1 MKRKRFK
8 EGRFGYQVFTTTMET
23 CLMYVCD
30 IMIRDQTNIILVR
43 SDDMMQ
49 YILRCYTECKNDQ
62 QNAGKKTSYDL
73 IFVQITF
80 C

>member
-1 MKRKRFK
+1 MN
-8 EGRFGYQVFTTTMET
+8 
-23 CLMYVCD
+23 VCG
-30 IMIRDQTNIILVR
+30 IVIGDQTNIILVW

-49 YILRCYTECKNDQ
+49 YILRCYAEGENDQ
-62 QNAGKKTSYDL
+62 QNSGKKTSYDL

>member
-1 MKRKRFK
+1 
-8 EGRFGYQVFTTTMET
+8 
-23 CLMYVCD
+23 MYVCD
-30 IMIRDQTNIILVR
+30 IMIRDQTNIILVW

-49 YILRCYTECKNDQ
+49 YILRRNAECENDQ
-62 QNAGKKTSYDL
+62 QNSGKKTSYDL